1 MAFIFS
7 GFADE
12 IDKMI
17 VNQFEHLNKL
27 GIEYFEARGING
39 TNISEITD
47 AELAELKADMKKY
60 GIKVSSIGS
69 PIGKIGINDDFDAH
83 IRLLERV
90 IYISK
95 ELGAKYIRIFSF
107 YIPEGEEPEKYR
119 DEVMRRMKAMAEVA
133 EREGVILLHENEKD
147 IYGDTAARC
156 RDVLDTVASDNLRA
170 VFDPANLV
178 QCGEVTYPYAF
189 ELLKPYLQYMHIKDS
204 TVSGDIVPAG
214 CGEGKIAEIL
224 KELKKDGYDGF
235 VSLEPHLGTFSGL
248 ENLETSDDMMKLES
262 STPEKFTL
270 AYESLKKIINN
281 I

>member
-1 MAFIFS
+1 MAFTLS

-12 IDKMI
+12 IDKLI

-27 GIEYFEARGING
+27 GISYFEARGING
-39 TNISEITD
+39 TNISEISD
-47 AELAELKADMKKY
+47 AELAELKGNMQKY

-69 PIGKIGINDDFDAH
+69 PIGKIGINDDFEEH
-83 IRLLERV
+83 LKLLNRV
-90 IYISK
+90 IYIAK
-95 ELGAKYIRIFSF
+95 ELGARYIRIFSF

-133 EREGVILLHENEKD
+133 EAEGVILLHENEKD

-156 RDVLDTVASDNLRA
+156 REVLDTVASKNLRA
-170 VFDPANLV
+170 VFDPANFV

-189 ELLKPYLQYMHIKDS
+189 ELMKPYIEHMHIKDS
-204 TVSGDIVPAG
+204 TAGGDIVPAG

-224 KELKKDGYDGF
+224 GTLKKDGYNGF

-248 ENLETSDDMMKLES
+248 ENLETSDDMLKLES

-270 AYESLKKIINN
+270 AYESLKKIIDN